1 MLRPRMAGVNGF
13 KLGLPP
19 SLGRDPSWALARE
32 LAALLDRAG
41 FSMMVP
47 HRTYE
52 ELEAQLASG
61 AVDVAW
67 CPPIACARI
76 EAAGGMVLLRGV
88 RNDERTYHSAIVI
101 RAKDSFD
108 LDTIVRG
115 AFRPRAA
122 WVDRSSVGGHLLARA
137 HLRRLG
143 VDLERA
149 FLQQQMLGS
158 YAACLDAL
166 LAYETDL
173 TALFV
178 RRRGLEA
185 EWGPRVRRLKA
196 LAFTEEVPN
205 DGVVLSPALPPA
217 RAALLREKLASVLAI
232 PALRAQLTAMF
243 HVDDFD
249 EPPPGTYASVLK
261 LCE

>member
-1 MLRPRMAGVNGF
+1 MAGVNGF

-52 ELEAQLASG
+52 DLEAQLASG

-67 CPPIACARI
+67 CPPIVCARM
-76 EAAGGMVLLRGV
+76 EAAGGAVLLRGV
-88 RNDERTYHSAIVI
+88 RGDERTYRSAIVI
-101 RAKDSFD
+101 RAQDRFD
-108 LDTIVRG
+108 LDTLARG
-115 AFRPRAA
+115 TFRPRAA
-122 WVDRSSVGGHLLARA
+122 WVDRASVGGYLLARA
-137 HLRRLG
+137 HLRGLG
-143 VDLERA
+143 LDLERA

-166 LAYETDL
+166 LAYETDVS
-173 TALFV
+173 ALFV
-178 RRRGLEA
+178 RARGLPA
-185 EWGPRVRRLKA
+185 EWGPRARRLKTLA
-196 LAFTEEVPN
+196 LTEEVPN
-205 DGVVLSPALPPA
+205 DGVVLSPALPPD
-217 RAALLREKLASVLAI
+217 RAALLREKLARVLSI
-232 PALRAQLTAMF
+232 RALRAQLTAMF

-249 EPPPGTYASVLK
+249 EPAPGTYAPVLK
-261 LCE
+261 LYE